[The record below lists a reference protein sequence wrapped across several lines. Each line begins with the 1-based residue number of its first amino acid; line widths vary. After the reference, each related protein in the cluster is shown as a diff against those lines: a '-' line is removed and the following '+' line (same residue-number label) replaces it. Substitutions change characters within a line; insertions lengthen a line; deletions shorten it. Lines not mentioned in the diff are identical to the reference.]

1 MAYGFAKSEEEN
13 VLLKVSNLSKTFSVH
28 LLGGMTVTACQ
39 GITFF
44 IRAGEA
50 LGIQGPSGSGKSTI
64 LRCIYRTYLPTSGE
78 MLYRSNRGT
87 VDLARIDERGVLTLR
102 REEISYVSQFLRVI
116 PRVSALD
123 VVSQGLRR
131 KGYVR
136 EEALNRARLL
146 LSRLGIPP
154 SLWSAFPSTFSG
166 GEQQRVNVARA
177 IAAEPRLILLDE
189 PTASLDVDSK
199 EMMIELLLELKAKGT
214 ALILVSHDMNALK
227 RVSDRIFCLSKG
239 KAQNSEEVEME
250 YAQVDD

>member
-1 MAYGFAKSEEEN
+1 MTYAFAKTEEKDW
-13 VLLKVSNLSKTFSVH
+13 LLKVSNLSKTFSVH

-39 GITFF
+39 EISFF
-44 IRAGEA
+44 IRTGEA

-78 MLYRSNRGT
+78 ILYRSSRRT
-87 VDLARIDERGVLTLR
+87 VDLARIDERGVMTLR

-131 KGYVR
+131 KGHVR

-177 IAAEPRLILLDE
+177 IAA
-189 PTASLDVDSK
+189 
-199 EMMIELLLELKAKGT
+199 
-214 ALILVSHDMNALK
+214 
-227 RVSDRIFCLSKG
+227 
-239 KAQNSEEVEME
+239 
-250 YAQVDD
+250 

>member
-1 MAYGFAKSEEEN
+1 MTYSFAELDEGDW
-13 VLLKVSNLSKTFSVH
+13 LLKVSNLSKTFRVH
-28 LLGGMTVTACQ
+28 LLGGMTATACQ
-39 GITFF
+39 EITFSVR
-44 IRAGEA
+44 IGEA

-64 LRCIYRTYLPTSGE
+64 LRCIYRTCLPTSGE
-78 MLYRSNRGT
+78 ILYRSNRGT
-87 VDLARIDERGVLTLR
+87 VDLARTDERTILMLR

-131 KGYVR
+131 KGYAM

-154 SLWSAFPSTFSG
+154 SLWNAFPSTFSG

-189 PTASLDVDSK
+189 PTASLDADSK
-199 EMMIELLLELKAKGT
+199 GMMIKLLLELKARGM
-214 ALILVSHDMNALK
+214 AILLVSHDMKALK

-239 KAQNSEEVEME
+239 KAQDYEEAETKYV
-250 YAQVDD
+250 